1 MSGNLTPLQHWGYSD
16 KQAVAV
22 GVGYRFNEQTAA
34 KAGVATSDGDVS
46 YNVGV
51 NFEF

>member
-1 MSGNLTPLQHWGYSD
+1 MPQRRWGGVRD

-22 GVGYRFNEQTAA
+22 GVGYRFNEKTAA
-34 KAGVATSDGDVS
+34 KAGVATSNGDTS

>member
-1 MSGNLTPLQHWGYSD
+1 AM
-16 KQAVAV
+16 AV

-34 KAGVATSDGDVS
+34 KAGVAFSDGDAS
-46 YNVGV
+46 WNVGV